1 MTAAL
6 SGALAQARRVDK
18 VANNLANVDTPGYK
32 ADGLLFEEAVQ
43 GAHRQ
48 DLRAD
53 MPDRPL
59 SEQELF
65 SRVGSE
71 NRVVLT
77 ASEYTDLKAGS
88 YRQTGNS
95 LDVAIEGNGFLEV
108 LTPSGIRLSRAGNLS
123 LDAGGRLV
131 TKDGFLVLGR
141 GNAAQPPAMR
151 AITVGSSAVT
161 IDHEGNIL
169 AGSDRANAP
178 LGTLSLVQV
187 DNPAALKKV
196 GMNMFEAPTEAL
208 RPEGPARGP
217 AGEAVL
223 NPGSA
228 PRPNPLGS
236 AVVRPKIHQGML
248 EGSNVNA
255 ISEMSQMIEAHRS
268 FEQNTKLLQNL
279 GDLNARV
286 SEVGK
291 F

>member
-6 SGALAQARRVDK
+6 SGALAQSRRVDK

-32 ADGLLFEEAVQ
+32 ADGLLFEEAIQ

-53 MPDRPL
+53 MPMRPL
-59 SEQELF
+59 SEQELL
-65 SRVGSE
+65 SKAGQE

-77 ASEYTDLKAGS
+77 AEEYTDLKAGS
-88 YRQTGNS
+88 YRQTGNT

-108 LTPSGIRLSRAGNLS
+108 LTPSGIRLTRAGNLS

-131 TKDGFLVLGR
+131 TKEGFLVLGR

-161 IDHEGNIL
+161 IDSEGNIL
-169 AGSDRANAP
+169 AGADRANAP
-178 LGTLSLVQV
+178 LGSLSLVQV
-187 DNPAALKKV
+187 ENPDLLQKV
-196 GMNMFEAPTEAL
+196 GGNLFEAQPGAIRDPL
-208 RPEGPARGP
+208 NNRAPASAQA
-217 AGEAVL
+217 AGT
-223 NPGSA
+223 P
-228 PRPNPLGS
+228 PRNNPLGS
-236 AVVRPKIHQGML
+236 TLVRPKVHQGML

-255 ISEMSQMIEAHRS
+255 VSEMTQMIEAHRS
-268 FEQNTKLLQNL
+268 FEQSTKLLQNL